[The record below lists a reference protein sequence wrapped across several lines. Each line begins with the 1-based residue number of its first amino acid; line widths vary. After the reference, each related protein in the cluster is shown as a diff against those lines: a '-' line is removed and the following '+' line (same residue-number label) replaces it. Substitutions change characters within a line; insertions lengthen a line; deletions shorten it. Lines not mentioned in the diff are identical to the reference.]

1 MNAALPT
8 TLPFYDADYKGCL
21 LTRQQQ
27 VANVKIVNRQLFGRR
42 VAKWAFTTVGIL
54 RLKMEPI
61 SHCNLKSSAFNY
73 RKTHKKARKFPT
85 KREIEMAVAVFL

>member
-54 RLKMEPI
+54 RLKIEPI
-61 SHCNLKSSAFNY
+61 SHCNATKLSAFNY
-73 RKTHKKARKFPT
+73 RKPT
-85 KREIEMAVAVFL
+85 RRQENFRPRGRLKRQ

>member
-8 TLPFYDADYKGCL
+8 STLPFYDADYKGCL

-42 VAKWAFTTVGIL
+42 VAKWAFYYGG
-54 RLKMEPI
+54 
-61 SHCNLKSSAFNY
+61 NLASENGTYFA
-73 RKTHKKARKFPT
+73 
-85 KREIEMAVAVFL
+85 L